1 MYLLMIG
8 ENAKEYRGGKVG
20 RNAPGLFLYI
30 FKEDS
35 VGLLIFFP
43 IPRFCT
49 TLRESAIEISVTTLY
64 T

>member
-20 RNAPGLFLYI
+20 RNAPVLFLYI
-30 FKEDS
+30 FNQDS

-49 TLRESAIEISVTTLY
+49 TLR
-64 T
+64 